1 MMKNLEIKNI
11 LINLDDIPQAGA
23 IKNFTINGDAGAGFM
38 LIVCNDANGFYDFS
52 TQTFSTGHGPSKVLK
67 SQIKGGSYS
76 GSIIFPSIAGENYDL
91 ILVADPSTDS
101 YIKKQ
106 VINKRITQ
114 LGNVTLTLSP
124 NSPANS
130 SIYKTLPSD
139 VTASSNAADLGSF
152 VKEIDWTFENVDG
165 GLGLIISQDI
175 SSFVKELDNKCWF
188 FDKTQTVDGTVSSSD
203 TIILDSVDDLVEN
216 MQVVAGTGLS
226 GTPSIISVDAE
237 NKTIR
242 LSTTQSFS
250 DGVTLTFRAQSI
262 SLINQ
267 IFNSSINFS
276 FSISAIEAV
285 TSTVRGTISGSTT
298 VNLNGTTGITGGNI
312 ATYKGVN
319 VNNSSANAVT
329 SVSASASAGS
339 MEVQLAQIFKGGEI
353 LTFKIAS
360 PKTLT
365 AKIRIIG
372 EVHVVQ
378 FPSIDRTIKMNLD
391 SLFTPGSAT

>member
-11 LINLDDIPQAGA
+11 LINLDDIPQSGA
-23 IKNFTINGDAGAGFM
+23 IRNFTISGDAGAGFM

-52 TQTFSTGHGPSKVLK
+52 TQAFSTGHSPSKALRR
-67 SQIKGGSYS
+67 QINGNSYS
-76 GSIIFPSIAGENYDL
+76 GSIIFPSVAGENYDI

-101 YIKKQ
+101 YIRKQ

-165 GLGLIISQDI
+165 SFGLIIDQDI
-175 SSFVKELDNKCWF
+175 SSFVRELDNKCWF

-237 NKTIR
+237 NKTIK

-267 IFNSSINFS
+267 VFNSSINFS
-276 FSISAIEAV
+276 FSVSAIQAV
-285 TSTVRGTISGSTT
+285 TSTVRGTVSGTT

-319 VNNSSANAVT
+319 VNNSSANAVE

-339 MEVQLAQIFKGGEI
+339 MVVQLAQSFKGGEI
-353 LTFKIAS
+353 LTFTIAS

-365 AKIRIIG
+365 PKIRIVG

-391 SLFTPGSAT
+391 SLFTPGSAV